1 MGKLQQTSGFVNC
14 CWVLPSAYLIGPGTD
29 LILLCVHE
37 KVQPSE
43 KVTKSYSMMTMMMTM
58 MMMMKINVTRST
70 PGPSLSF
77 VCRVNVP
84 RFLCYL
90 CFLHNV
96 FQFFQTNICV
106 LNKYLRFYTICHVFL
121 HRYLCFLHKYLSFFT
136 QTFVFFYTNIRLF
149 LHKHLCSFT
158 QIFVFFFQFFT
169 QLFVFLFTNKS

>member
-1 MGKLQQTSGFVNC
+1 
-14 CWVLPSAYLIGPGTD
+14 
-29 LILLCVHE
+29 
-37 KVQPSE
+37 
-43 KVTKSYSMMTMMMTM
+43 MTMMMTM

-106 LNKYLRFYTICHVFL
+106 LNKYLRFYTICHVF
-121 HRYLCFLHKYLSFFT
+121 FTQIFVFFT
-136 QTFVFFYTNIRLF
+136 QIFVFFYTNICVF
-149 LHKHLCSFT
+149 FT
-158 QIFVFFFQFFT
+158 QIFVFFYTYICVLLHKYLCSLRIFQFFT
-169 QLFVFLFTNKS
+169 QLFVFLFTHNSRVKYNHKYTN

>member
-1 MGKLQQTSGFVNC
+1 
-14 CWVLPSAYLIGPGTD
+14 
-29 LILLCVHE
+29 
-37 KVQPSE
+37 
-43 KVTKSYSMMTMMMTM
+43 MTMMMTM

-106 LNKYLRFYTICHVFL
+106 LNKYLCFL
-121 HRYLCFLHKYLSFFT
+121 HHFLCFLHKYLSFFT

-149 LHKHLCSFT
+149 LHIHLCSFT
-158 QIFVFFFQFFT
+158 QIFVFFTHFLVFYTIVCIFVHT
-169 QLFVFLFTNKS
+169 QQPSQIQSQIHKLRKRKIKRKGNQTKKGFPINFLPDSDGSAVPLPPQNPAT